1 MLGTS
6 ASDPWLPLGECF
18 NSERLA
24 AEHPRP
30 GAAFVDVHYLCE
42 ADTRV
47 ISEDFPIEQILAWP
61 SGPARKALDEVR
73 AGSKE
78 AGAVG
83 NTNTDMVHFPPDKMF
98 AVT

>member
-1 MLGTS
+1 M
-6 ASDPWLPLGECF
+6 PLGECF
-18 NSERLA
+18 TSERLA

-42 ADTRV
+42 ADTLA
-47 ISEDFPIEQILAWP
+47 ISEDFPLEQIPVWP
-61 SGPARKALDEVR
+61 SGPARKTLDEVG

-83 NTNTDMVHFPPDKMF
+83 NTNTDMVHFRPDKMF